1 MTKQQTMLDIFS
13 LAGKKAFVSG
23 ASRGLGREM
32 AITLAAA
39 GADVALAARSV
50 AALENTAN
58 DIQKFGRSAL
68 ICPMD
73 ISSIDDIKNA
83 VSDALKAFG
92 RIDILIN
99 NAGIEG
105 IGPLIDM
112 TTETW
117 DRVMDVNLKGH
128 VFCTKAV
135 GKHMIKNRY
144 GKIINIASISGIIGL
159 SYGSL
164 YCASKAGLILF
175 TRSIALEWAQYN
187 IQINALCPGYVL
199 TDLNKRFFESSQ
211 GQKMIKKIPMRRIA
225 EPKEIRGITLLLA
238 SDASSFIT
246 GSAMVVDG
254 GHSIG

>member
-1 MTKQQTMLDIFS
+1 MLDIFS